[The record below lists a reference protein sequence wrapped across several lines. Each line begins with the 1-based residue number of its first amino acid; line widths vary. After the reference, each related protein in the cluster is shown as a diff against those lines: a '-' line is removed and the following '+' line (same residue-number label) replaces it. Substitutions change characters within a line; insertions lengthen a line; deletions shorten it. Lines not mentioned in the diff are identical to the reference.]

1 MSVRARGQWLSIVSD
16 FSLTFVI
23 VVNLIGVVV
32 FDAGDECVEQ
42 LEELRGGLVGET
54 RKQEGQDDCVTFHWT
69 SSRAAWTCSVLICL
83 SLASAAAESA

>member
-1 MSVRARGQWLSIVSD
+1 M
-16 FSLTFVI
+16 LTFVI
-23 VVNLIGVVV
+23 AVHLIGVVV

-42 LEELRGGLVGET
+42 LDELRSRLVGET
-54 RKQEGQDDCVTFHWT
+54 RKYEGQDDGVPFHWT